1 MIKGLGHLALKAKDI
16 EASAEFYRK
25 VVGLKEAFRM
35 DFPNGLKIVYFY
47 IAPGQ
52 FIEIFPDGT
61 GTQPEDGGIGIKHIC
76 IEVDDAAAFL
86 EEFRARGG
94 VIDTPL
100 TIGYAKCVQF
110 WTHDPDGNK
119 IEFMELP
126 PESLQYQANMRFQ
139 ARGIREIN
147 ACFSSGG
154 K

>member
-1 MIKGLGHLALKAKDI
+1 MIKGLGHLAIMARDI
-16 EASAEFYRK
+16 ETSVEFYRQ

-35 DFPNGLKIVYFY
+35 ELPNGLKIVYFY

-52 FIEIFPDGT
+52 FMEIFPDGT
-61 GTQPEDGGIGIKHIC
+61 GTQPEDSNIGIKHIC
-76 IEVDDAAAFL
+76 IEVDNAVTFQ

-94 VIDTPL
+94 VIDIPFKT
-100 TIGYAKCVQF
+100 GYSKCIQF

-139 ARGIREIN
+139 TEA
-147 ACFSSGG
+147 
-154 K
+154 